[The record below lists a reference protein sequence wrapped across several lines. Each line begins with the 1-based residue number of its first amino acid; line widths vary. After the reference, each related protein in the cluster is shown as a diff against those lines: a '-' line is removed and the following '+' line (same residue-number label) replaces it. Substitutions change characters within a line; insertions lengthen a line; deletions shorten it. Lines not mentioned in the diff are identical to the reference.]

1 MSFCLQFEVPTVF
14 LVMDKTPSG
23 RIVAQAQ
30 ACDADGPDNKNMFYY
45 LYTGNNLCKSVLICR
60 VSCYTVMKVDP

>member
-1 MSFCLQFEVPTVF
+1 MFFCLQFEVPTVF

-23 RIVAQAQ
+23 TIVAQAQ
-30 ACDADGPDNKNMFYY
+30 ACDADGPANKNMFYY

-60 VSCYTVMKVDP
+60 FLAASL